1 MGNLYP
7 AMGPKN
13 PWVWNNIDMAII
25 DYLTPEVAAAE
36 VLPADAQLIAISDLP
51 GHAAVKLVFAKYR
64 GGTLAPYNEVVLG
77 IPCLYK
83 EQLAMY
89 VPFIYVTTD
98 DAMASGREL
107 GGFPRRSQ
115 IFVSSTW
122 ATILSVHW
130 IVRA

>member
-51 GHAAVKLVFAKYR
+51 GHAAVKLVFAKYH

-77 IPCLYK
+77 IPHMGNHIVGTLDRAGVRVVSFSLEKGGSCSRCRCRRT
-83 EQLAMY
+83 
-89 VPFIYVTTD
+89 ISRSSVTPT
-98 DAMASGREL
+98 
-107 GGFPRRSQ
+107 
-115 IFVSSTW
+115 T
-122 ATILSVHW
+122 
-130 IVRA
+130 